1 MRTVAA
7 MASIT
12 ITIIMAMVGTT
23 DTVFAQDRLPAY
35 VRSNSFIAGQVL
47 GCALRYETY
56 YSETVRRAAE
66 LGRTLPPNYQL
77 NLIAGLDVAALRE
90 DARQALLAQSSPE
103 SPIEEVIAAI
113 SEIAVAEDDGAT
125 AGAPGYHEA
134 WAQAAACSTMF
145 GQLGLFEAYR

>member
-1 MRTVAA
+1 MRIVAA
-7 MASIT
+7 MAAIT
-12 ITIIMAMVGTT
+12 ITTIMAMVVTT

-35 VRSNSFIAGQVL
+35 VRSNSFITGQVL

-113 SEIAVAEDDGAT
+113 SEIAVAEYDGASV
-125 AGAPGYHEA
+125 GASGYHEA

-145 GQLGLFEAYR
+145 GQFGLYDAYR